1 MKAKKRLLQ
10 IALAAIS
17 VAAMSAYATEVIPI
31 NPDGAGADLTQQV
44 SALGWNNS
52 FTIAVNA
59 LPAGSGT
66 ISVGQTFTTFGQ
78 GTLANFND
86 ANNTA
91 IGGLGLNSSYEWTF
105 VFAVNE
111 IVTAVTANSATFAST
126 GGGFFDLY
134 YDPSRDA
141 NVLAGTGFNDG
152 TLILSGTFLPFD
164 SGTGTGISSFVVSST
179 NGGALDQ
186 QGTNNYPGISTVA
199 GAGSFNLLASITS
212 AAPAFF
218 PNAPSLISVTD
229 NGFTNLPF
237 LQTNPASC
245 YWNGTTLTSAIGQNS
260 LGTAPATC
268 LTNTV
273 GTTNGISGP
282 NFAFETRATSAFNVA
297 AVPEPAT
304 LALLGL
310 GLGAMGWTVRR
321 KRS

>member
-1 MKAKKRLLQ
+1 MKAKKRLVQ

-17 VAAMSAYATEVIPI
+17 VAATSAYATEVIPI
-31 NPDGAGADLTQQV
+31 NPDGAGVDTTQQV

-59 LPAGSGT
+59 LPTGSGT

-86 ANNTA
+86 PSNTA
-91 IGGLGLNSSYEWTF
+91 IGGLGLNSKYEWTF

-111 IVTAVTANSATFAST
+111 LVTAVTATSATFVST

-152 TLILSGTFLPFD
+152 TLILSGTFLPFANGIGA
-164 SGTGTGISSFVVSST
+164 STFSVTSTTGG
-179 NGGALDQ
+179 NLDQ
-186 QGTNNYPGISTVA
+186 QGTNNFPGISTVA
-199 GAGSFNLLASITS
+199 GNGSFNLLASIGFADS
-212 AAPAFF
+212 AFF
-218 PNAPSLISVTD
+218 PTAPSLISVTD

-245 YWNGTTLTSAIGQNS
+245 YWNGTVLTSAIGQNS